1 MSNDFRSSVER
12 NSKASEPSRPDKPA
26 STGNAT
32 ADNIID
38 LLSGGKSVDELAT
51 SLNLNP
57 DLTQKVLVPLAN
69 MAQKYNVGKS
79 VAQSKTGQTAGDL
92 ITVLGDVAPV
102 IQGLTE
108 YLAGQRK
115 KLEDEDR
122 AYLDAIKSA
131 QSSGD
136 FSDLFADDM
145 ISFGEEVV
153 EEPVALEPVDT
164 RSTARKQVE
173 DTLGASL
180 PEGWDPTQGIDWEQ
194 VLGAKPQT
202 LQNNSTLGYGSLEDI
217 QAEADRLN
225 GKSQIKTDQY
235 DLSQGLSLDQSLV
248 PATGAFMSMDDL
260 IAEAGLSASDAADV
274 LAEGTGGFN
283 KPNTE
288 STTPSVQAKPAPV
301 ASTPVALTE
310 ISLDM
315 DDFMTEP
322 ALEES
327 TEDEIVYLSDEEVEE
342 LRAEGFVFEEF
353 DTVEEEDEI
362 NED

>member
-12 NSKASEPSRPDKPA
+12 NHTPREPSKPA

-32 ADNIID
+32 TDNIID
-38 LLSGGKSVDELAT
+38 LLSGGKSIDELADA
-51 SLNLNP
+51 LNLNP
-57 DLTQKVLVPLAN
+57 ELTQKVLVPLAN

-145 ISFGEEVV
+145 MSFGEEVV
-153 EEPVALEPVDT
+153 EEPVVTEPVDN

-180 PEGWDPTQGIDWEQ
+180 PDNWDPTQGIDWEQ

-202 LQNNSTLGYGSLEDI
+202 LQSDTTLGYSSLEDI

-225 GKSQIKTDQY
+225 GKSEVKTDQY
-235 DLSQGLSLDQSLV
+235 DLSQGLSLDDSLV
-248 PATGAFMSMDDL
+248 PATGAFMSMDEL
-260 IAEAGLSASDAADV
+260 IAEAGLSANDAADV
-274 LAEGTGGFN
+274 LAAGTGGFN
-283 KPNTE
+283 TTTTE
-288 STTPSVQAKPAPV
+288 ATTPRVEAKQEEV
-301 ASTPVALTE
+301 TSTPVALTD
-310 ISLDM
+310 ISVDM
-315 DDFMTEP
+315 DDFMS
-322 ALEES
+322 ES
-327 TEDEIVYLSDEEVEE
+327 TVEETTDDEIVYLSDEEVAE

-353 DTVEEEDEI
+353 DTVEETDETDED
-362 NED
+362 